1 MGRVPGRRVVVEVWL
16 LVALDLLLALITYSR
31 LPADE
36 LYNVSGSG
44 VEGGLSRAL
53 VEANFPAALIAI
65 AVLLAV
71 APEPR
76 WLAIVAGLLCL
87 VVAVPKVIDQ
97 NNLDAKPVNAIAA
110 VGVLLALVLS
120 LRADVPAARPAGLAR
135 IALAVALT
143 LICAEWIAA
152 ALGFYLDEVPLLG
165 RILQTG
171 RPITTEG
178 LAHPAVHHGIHHGWQ
193 GLLLILA
200 VLMLTRL
207 PLRRGVTPMVAL
219 LVAYGLGNIVNDG
232 FEEQIVERG
241 WAHSDFPSVLQ
252 PAANWGWAAVL
263 AVAVVIWAVWLRRTP
278 DREVRNRGGRRGSAP
293 MITLRTPR

>member
-1 MGRVPGRRVVVEVWL
+1 VVEVWL
-16 LVALDLLLALITYSR
+16 LVALDLLLALITYWR

-36 LYNVSGSG
+36 LYNVSGTG
-44 VEGGLSRAL
+44 LDGGLSRAL

-71 APEPR
+71 APKPH

-87 VVAVPKVIDQ
+87 VVAVPKVVDQ
-97 NNLDAKPVNAIAA
+97 HNLDAKPVNAIAA

-120 LRADVPAARPAGLAR
+120 LRADVPAARPAGPVR
-135 IALAVALT
+135 IALAVALA

-152 ALGFYLDEVPLLG
+152 ALGFYLDRVPLLG
-165 RILQTG
+165 WVFQTG
-171 RPITTEG
+171 RRITTEG
-178 LAHPAVHHGIHHGWQ
+178 PVHPAVHHGIHHGWQ

-200 VLMLTRL
+200 VLLLTRL
-207 PLRRGVTPMVAL
+207 PLRRGVTPLFAV

-252 PAANWGWAAVL
+252 PAANWGWGAVL
-263 AVAVVIWAVWLRRTP
+263 VAAFVIWAVWLRRTP
-278 DREVRNRGGRRGSAP
+278 DRNTGSRGDRRSSP
-293 MITLRTPR
+293 QMITPRMPR